1 MIYMYFELFV
11 IIAFDF
17 TSSLKCV
24 QKYNKDIG
32 YPLIASV
39 KKFYLRISAKK
50 KNKQKGC
57 WNL

>member
-11 IIAFDF
+11 IMAFDF

-57 WNL
+57 